1 MGKKDDSIL
10 MSGCGNSRLSEDMYE
25 DGYQSIANIDISRVV
40 FDQMIEKYK
49 EKPALTFQ
57 QMNVCSLEFPDEAFE
72 GVIAKGLM
80 DAILCGEGSTANV
93 AKMCMEVSRVLKPN
107 GVFFIVSYGVPDNR
121 LQYLENEDYSCTV
134 TVHTVPKPT
143 VSATAVPDTKDA
155 NSVHYVYVCQKGGG
169 AGGLR
174 RRALRTP
181 TPERIPCTWKV
192 RAGLARANAA
202 SSPRTDYTKKEPV
215 CFK

>member
-1 MGKKDDSIL
+1 
-10 MSGCGNSRLSEDMYE
+10 
-25 DGYQSIANIDISRVV
+25 
-40 FDQMIEKYK
+40 
-49 EKPALTFQ
+49 
-57 QMNVCSLEFPDEAFE
+57 
-72 GVIAKGLM
+72 M

-121 LQYLENEDYSCTV
+121 LQYLENEDYSWTV

-169 AGGLR
+169 AEEG
-174 RRALRTP
+174 
-181 TPERIPCTWKV
+181 
-192 RAGLARANAA
+192 
-202 SSPRTDYTKKEPV
+202 
-215 CFK
+215 